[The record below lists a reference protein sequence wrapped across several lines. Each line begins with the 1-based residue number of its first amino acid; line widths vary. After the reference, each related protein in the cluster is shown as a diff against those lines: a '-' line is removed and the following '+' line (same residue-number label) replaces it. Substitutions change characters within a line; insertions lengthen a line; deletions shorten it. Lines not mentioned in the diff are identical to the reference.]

1 MHILSKERT
10 QFHNGHSAI
19 ETELRIL
26 MVEDVESD
34 AMLVDRV
41 LLKENIVFTRV
52 RVESEEEFI
61 LALETFRPDVILSD
75 HSLPQFS
82 SIAALNI
89 YLQRKL
95 DIPFILVTGSVS
107 EEFAVNSLKKGADDY
122 VLKCNLSRLPIAIR
136 YALRHRKHERIR
148 KEQDETLRNQN
159 EELVKINKELDSFV
173 YSVSHNLRSPLASV
187 LGLVNVAMLDG
198 LKDRDMVE
206 GYFQMIK
213 KSISKLDG
221 TLKEI
226 LNYSRNARSD
236 VVISEINLDQL
247 VRQSFAEMK
256 YLQGHHDISKKI
268 DIGNTVPFYSDGY
281 RLSIILANLISNAIK
296 YCDEGKDNSFIQ
308 VSATITPAHA
318 IVHIL
323 DNGMGIQ
330 RDHLPEIFTMF
341 YRATEKSEGAG
352 LGLYIVKETLER
364 LHGRI
369 AVTSRLGEGT
379 DITLT
384 LPNALLKENGK
395 FSFLPQGI
403 IEEVPTSLSRFEIDE
418 K

>member
-1 MHILSKERT
+1 MAAME
-10 QFHNGHSAI
+10 N
-19 ETELRIL
+19 ELRIL
-26 MVEDVESD
+26 MLEDLEED
-34 AMLVDRV
+34 AGLVDRA
-41 LLKENIVFTRV
+41 LQKEKIVFTRI
-52 RVESEEEFI
+52 RVDTQEEFI
-61 LALETFRPDVILSD
+61 NALEKFKPDVILSD
-75 HSLPQFS
+75 HSLPQFN
-82 SIAALNI
+82 SIEALKI
-89 YLQRKL
+89 CQERKL
-95 DIPFILVTGSVS
+95 NLPFILVTGAVS
-107 EEFAVNSLKKGADDY
+107 EEFAVNCLKKGADDY
-122 VLKCNLSRLPIAIR
+122 VRKSNLARLPLAIR
-136 YALRHRKHERIR
+136 YALRHRRHESLR
-148 KEQDETLRNQN
+148 KEQEEILRKQN

-198 LKDRDMVE
+198 LKDRGMVDD
-206 GYFQMIK
+206 YFQMIK

-256 YLQGHHDISKKI
+256 YLQGHHDISKQI

-318 IVHIL
+318 IVHIR
-323 DNGMGIQ
+323 DNGIGIHP
-330 RDHLPEIFTMF
+330 DHLPEIFAMF
-341 YRATEKSEGAG
+341 YRATDKSDGAG
-352 LGLYIVKETLER
+352 LGLYIVRETLER
-364 LHGRI
+364 LNARV
-369 AVTSRLGEGT
+369 AVTSGLGEGT
-379 DITLT
+379 NITLT
-384 LPNALLKENGK
+384 IPNALLKENSGVTL
-395 FSFLPQGI
+395 LPPHATGDDD
-403 IEEVPTSLSRFEIDE
+403 EIPFPGL

>member
-1 MHILSKERT
+1 MEKE
-10 QFHNGHSAI
+10 
-19 ETELRIL
+19 LKIL
-26 MVEDVESD
+26 MLEDLEDD
-34 AMLVDRV
+34 AQLIDRA
-41 LLKENIVFTRV
+41 LRKEKFAFTRV
-52 RVESEEEFI
+52 RVETKDEFTQ
-61 LALETFRPDVILSD
+61 ALETFKPDVILSD
-75 HSLPQFS
+75 HSLPQFN
-82 SIAALNI
+82 SIAALTI
-89 YLQRKL
+89 CQEKKL
-95 DIPFILVTGSVS
+95 NLPFLLVTGSVS

-122 VLKCNLSRLPIAIR
+122 VLKSNLARLPMAIR

>member
-1 MHILSKERT
+1 MEKE
-10 QFHNGHSAI
+10 
-19 ETELRIL
+19 LKIL
-26 MVEDVESD
+26 MLEDLEDD
-34 AMLVDRV
+34 ALLIDRA
-41 LLKENIVFTRV
+41 LRKEKFAFTRV
-52 RVESEEEFI
+52 RVETQDEFTN
-61 LALETFRPDVILSD
+61 ALETFKPDVILSD
-75 HSLPQFS
+75 HSLPQFN
-82 SIAALNI
+82 SIAALTI
-89 YLQRKL
+89 CQERKL
-95 DIPFILVTGSVS
+95 NLPFLLVTGSVS

-122 VLKCNLSRLPIAIR
+122 VLKSNLARLPMAIR
-136 YALRHRKHERIR
+136 YALRHRRQERIR
-148 KEQDETLRNQN
+148 KEQDEMLRNQN

-187 LGLVNVAMLDG
+187 LGLVNVAMLDE
-198 LKDRDMVE
+198 LKDRDMVD
-206 GYFQMIK
+206 GYFQMIR

-221 TLKEI
+221 TLREI

-256 YLQGHHDISKKI
+256 YLQGHHDISKRI
-268 DIGNTVPFYSDGY
+268 EIENAIPFYSDGY
-281 RLSIILANLISNAIK
+281 RLSIILANLIANSIQ

-323 DNGMGIQ
+323 DNGVGIN
-330 RDHLPEIFTMF
+330 RDYLPEIFNMF
-341 YRATEKSEGAG
+341 YRASEKSDGAG

-364 LHGRI
+364 LHGRV

-384 LPNALLKENGK
+384 IPNTFLKENST
-395 FSFLPQGI
+395 FSLLPPQT
-403 IEEVPTSLSRFEIDE
+403 IEEVAEIPFPGLKLME

>member
-1 MHILSKERT
+1 MEKE
-10 QFHNGHSAI
+10 
-19 ETELRIL
+19 LKIL
-26 MVEDVESD
+26 MLEDLEDD
-34 AMLVDRV
+34 ALLIDRA
-41 LLKENIVFTRV
+41 LRKEKFAFTRV
-52 RVESEEEFI
+52 RVETQDEFTN
-61 LALETFRPDVILSD
+61 ALETFKPDVILSD
-75 HSLPQFS
+75 HSLPQFN
-82 SIAALNI
+82 SIAALTI
-89 YLQRKL
+89 CQERKL
-95 DIPFILVTGSVS
+95 NLPFLLVTGSVS

-122 VLKCNLSRLPIAIR
+122 VLKSNLARLPMAIR
-136 YALRHRKHERIR
+136 YALRHRRQERIR
-148 KEQDETLRNQN
+148 KEQDEMLRNQN

-187 LGLVNVAMLDG
+187 LGLVNVAMLDE
-198 LKDRDMVE
+198 LKDKDMVD
-206 GYFQMIK
+206 GYFQMIR

-221 TLKEI
+221 TLREI

-256 YLQGHHDISKKI
+256 YLQGHHDISKRI
-268 DIGNTVPFYSDGY
+268 EIENAIPFYSDGY
-281 RLSIILANLISNAIK
+281 RLSIILANLIANSIQ

-323 DNGMGIQ
+323 DNGVGIN
-330 RDHLPEIFTMF
+330 RDYLPEIFNMF
-341 YRATEKSEGAG
+341 YRASEKSDGAG

-364 LHGRI
+364 LHGRV

-384 LPNALLKENGK
+384 IPNTFLKENSI
-395 FSFLPQGI
+395 FSLLPPQT
-403 IEEVPTSLSRFEIDE
+403 IEEVAEIPFPGLKLME